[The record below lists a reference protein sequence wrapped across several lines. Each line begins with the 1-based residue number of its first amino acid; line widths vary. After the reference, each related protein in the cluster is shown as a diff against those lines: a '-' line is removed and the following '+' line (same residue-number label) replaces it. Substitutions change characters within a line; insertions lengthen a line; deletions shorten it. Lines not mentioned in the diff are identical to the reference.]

1 MLYVSFLL
9 IHLYVTSDYLIP
21 YLIFPSS
28 GITYCEVEDGDQF
41 FYHELQGY
49 YFSGDSNITES
60 TSSFASIETDN
71 SVVIAADTEDA
82 LFWDELGPLQPSATT
97 LRPQLPINCP
107 VLPPTKK
114 KKAKLAAASATK
126 KSDFLMTKEELAKYF
141 HMPIT
146 KAARELKVG
155 LTALK
160 KRCRELGVKRWPHRK
175 LKSLQKLIDNVSRMA
190 EAVESEE
197 GVGMRLEKAIRLLE
211 NERKMLDESPDLE
224 LGTSTKRLRQACF
237 KANYKEKQMN
247 GSIICS

>member
-1 MLYVSFLL
+1 
-9 IHLYVTSDYLIP
+9 
-21 YLIFPSS
+21 
-28 GITYCEVEDGDQF
+28 
-41 FYHELQGY
+41 
-49 YFSGDSNITES
+49 
-60 TSSFASIETDN
+60 
-71 SVVIAADTEDA
+71 
-82 LFWDELGPLQPSATT
+82 
-97 LRPQLPINCP
+97 
-107 VLPPTKK
+107 
-114 KKAKLAAASATK
+114 
-126 KSDFLMTKEELAKYF
+126 MTKEELAKYF

-190 EAVESEE
+190 EA
-197 GVGMRLEKAIRLLE
+197 EKAIRLLE

>member
-1 MLYVSFLL
+1 
-9 IHLYVTSDYLIP
+9 
-21 YLIFPSS
+21 
-28 GITYCEVEDGDQF
+28 
-41 FYHELQGY
+41 
-49 YFSGDSNITES
+49 
-60 TSSFASIETDN
+60 
-71 SVVIAADTEDA
+71 
-82 LFWDELGPLQPSATT
+82 
-97 LRPQLPINCP
+97 
-107 VLPPTKK
+107 
-114 KKAKLAAASATK
+114 
-126 KSDFLMTKEELAKYF
+126 
-141 HMPIT
+141 MPIT

>member
-1 MLYVSFLL
+1 
-9 IHLYVTSDYLIP
+9 
-21 YLIFPSS
+21 
-28 GITYCEVEDGDQF
+28 
-41 FYHELQGY
+41 
-49 YFSGDSNITES
+49 
-60 TSSFASIETDN
+60 
-71 SVVIAADTEDA
+71 
-82 LFWDELGPLQPSATT
+82 
-97 LRPQLPINCP
+97 
-107 VLPPTKK
+107 
-114 KKAKLAAASATK
+114 
-126 KSDFLMTKEELAKYF
+126 MTKEELAKYF

-197 GVGMRLEKAIRLLE
+197 GVGRLEKAIRLLE

-237 KANYKEKQMN
+237 KANYKKKQMN
-247 GSIICS
+247 GSVICS